1 MKFTIQ
7 GKLPSL
13 NDYVLANR
21 SYKYAGASMKKRVEK
36 QIQESIFK
44 AISSGEIK
52 KVDKYPVGLNIT
64 WYEPT
69 MRRDIDNICFAVKF
83 IQDALVAT
91 GVLENDSQRYISELN
106 HTVLLDRENPRI
118 TVEIIERKSNDRNLE
133 RY

>member
-1 MKFTIQ
+1 MKFTIY

-21 SYKYAGASMKKRVEK
+21 SYRYAGASMKKRVEK

-52 KVDKYPVGLNIT
+52 NVDKYPVGLNIT
-64 WYEPT
+64 WYEHT
-69 MRRDIDNICFAVKF
+69 RRRDIDNICFSVKF
-83 IQDALVAT
+83 IQDALVST
-91 GVLENDSQRYISELN
+91 GVLENDSQQYISELN

-118 TVEIIERKSNDRNLE
+118 EVEILE
-133 RY
+133 R

>member
-1 MKFTIQ
+1 MKFTIN

-52 KVDKYPVGLNIT
+52 KVDKYPVGLKIT

-69 MRRDIDNICFAVKF
+69 KRRDIDNIVFAVKF

-106 HTVLLDRENPRI
+106 HTVLIDPKNPRI
-118 TVEIIERKSNDRNLE
+118 EVEILE
-133 RY
+133 R

>member
-1 MKFTIQ
+1 MKFTIN

-106 HTVLLDRENPRI
+106 HTVLIDPKNPRI
-118 TVEIIERKSNDRNLE
+118 EVEILE
-133 RY
+133 R

>member
-1 MKFTIQ
+1 MKFTIY

-106 HTVLLDRENPRI
+106 HTVLLDREKPRI
-118 TVEIIERKSNDRNLE
+118 EVEIEVKRWI
-133 RY
+133 

>member
-1 MKFTIQ
+1 MKFTIY

-21 SYKYAGASMKKRVEK
+21 SYRYAGASMKKRVEK
-36 QIQESIFK
+36 QIQESVFK

-52 KVDKYPVGLNIT
+52 KIDKYPVGLNIT

-69 MRRDIDNICFAVKF
+69 RRRDIDNICFAVKF

-91 GVLENDSQRYISELN
+91 GILENDSQRYISELN
-106 HTVLLDRENPRI
+106 HTVLIDKDNPRVE
-118 TVEIIERKSNDRNLE
+118 VEIEVKE
-133 RY
+133 

>member
-1 MKFTIQ
+1 MKFTIN

-106 HTVLLDRENPRI
+106 HTVLLDREKPRI
-118 TVEIIERKSNDRNLE
+118 EVEIEVKRWI
-133 RY
+133 

>member
-1 MKFTIQ
+1 MKFTIY

-21 SYKYAGASMKKRVEK
+21 SYRYAGASMKKRVEK

-44 AISSGEIK
+44 AIYISEIK
-52 KVDKYPVGLNIT
+52 KIDKYPVGLNIT

-69 MRRDIDNICFAVKF
+69 RRRDIDNICFAVKF

-91 GVLENDSQRYISELN
+91 GVLENDSQKFVSELN
-106 HTVLLDRENPRI
+106 HTVLIDKDNPRVE
-118 TVEIIERKSNDRNLE
+118 VEIEVKE
-133 RY
+133 

>member
-1 MKFTIQ
+1 MKFTIN

-106 HTVLLDRENPRI
+106 HTVLLDRENARI
-118 TVEIIERKSNDRNLE
+118 EVEIEVKRWI
-133 RY
+133 